1 MRVEIV
7 LVALFL
13 VATAVALA
21 ARWLKVPYTVALVV
35 AGLALGASNTFQPPH
50 LTKDLLYAVFL
61 PGLLFEAAFHLE
73 YGKFWKNKVSIASLA
88 MPGLVVAIGL
98 TTVLLTPTANALHF
112 VNDFTYADG
121 AVFAALLAA
130 TDPIAVVG
138 LFKSL
143 GAPKRLAIL
152 VEGESLLNDG
162 TAVVLFTLI
171 LGAVTGGRFHLGHA
185 LLDFVRVVGMG
196 LGIGLAVGYA
206 VSKAHQRVED
216 PMIEITFTTI
226 AAYGSFALAEHFHF
240 SGVIATVAAGM
251 LCGNYGAATGMS
263 PSTRVAVESF
273 WEYIA
278 FALNSVVFLL
288 IGFTVRLPQLLAS
301 WKAILVAWLAVTVGR
316 GIVVY
321 VTGKALQRTEEKVPD
336 AWLAVL
342 TWGGLRGGLSMVLAL
357 ALPPTLHHR
366 ELIIT
371 LTFGAVIVSI
381 LVQGMTMGPLL
392 KALKLVHARSERGQ
406 YEMERGAQQAA
417 TQALAS
423 LDVMAREAQA
433 HPDVI
438 ATLRADYEALRDA
451 AAARIADLHLKTSE
465 LQEEELHATWRTLL
479 LGEKDTVLR
488 MLRTGSISGD
498 AAEHLLRDID
508 ARLVALEDT
517 LGDSSGH

>member
-13 VATAVALA
+13 IATAVALA

-35 AGLALGASNTFQPPH
+35 TGLALGASNTVTPPH

-73 YGKFWKNKVSIASLA
+73 FNKFWKNKVSIASLA
-88 MPGLVVAIGL
+88 MPGLIVAIAL
-98 TTVLLTPTANALHF
+98 TALLLTPTANALHF

-171 LGAVTGGRFHLGHA
+171 LGAVSGGRFQLSHA

-196 LGIGLAVGYA
+196 LAIGLAIGYA
-206 VSKAHQRVED
+206 ISKAIQRIED
-216 PMIEITFTTI
+216 PMIEITLTTI
-226 AAYGSFALAEHFHF
+226 AAYGSFALAEQFHF

-251 LCGNYGAATGMS
+251 LCGNYGAITGMS

-273 WEYIA
+273 WEYVA

-288 IGFTVRLPQLLAS
+288 IGFTVRLPQLVAS
-301 WKAILVAWLAVTVGR
+301 WKAILVAWLAVTIGR
-316 GIVVY
+316 GIVVF
-321 VTGKALQRTEEKVPD
+321 VIGKGLQRTAEKVPTS
-336 AWLAVL
+336 WLAVL

-357 ALPPTLHHR
+357 ALPATLHHR

-392 KALKLVHARSERGQ
+392 RALKLVHARSERGL
-406 YEMERGAQQAA
+406 YEIERGAQQTALN
-417 TQALAS
+417 ALAT
-423 LDVMAREAQA
+423 LDVLAREARA

-438 ATLRADYEALRDA
+438 ATLRSEYETQSREAE
-451 AAARIADLHLKTSE
+451 ARIRDLHLQTSE
-465 LQEEELHATWRTLL
+465 LQEEEMYATRRTLL

-488 MLRTGSISGD
+488 LARTGAISSD
-498 AAEHLLRDID
+498 AAEHLLKDID
-508 ARLVALEDT
+508 ARLVGLEEN
-517 LGDSSGH
+517 LGDSSAH